1 MFKIGINFELLYAQ
15 RQLCETFFGPNIFK
29 DMKFVTYS
37 TQVIKIFQSD
47 FKVPIFSLDKL
58 DACDKPNDRILDTF
72 LLVCS
77 FYLTLT

>member
-37 TQVIKIFQSD
+37 TEVIKIFQ
-47 FKVPIFSLDKL
+47 FFSLDKL
-58 DACDKPNDRILDTF
+58 DACDKLNDRILDTF

>member
-1 MFKIGINFELLYAQ
+1 MFKVGINFELLYAQ

-37 TQVIKIFQSD
+37 TEVTKIFQSE
-47 FKVPIFSLDKL
+47 FKVPVFSLDEL
-58 DACDKPNDRILDTF
+58 DACDKLKDRLLDTF

-77 FYLTLT
+77 FYLILT